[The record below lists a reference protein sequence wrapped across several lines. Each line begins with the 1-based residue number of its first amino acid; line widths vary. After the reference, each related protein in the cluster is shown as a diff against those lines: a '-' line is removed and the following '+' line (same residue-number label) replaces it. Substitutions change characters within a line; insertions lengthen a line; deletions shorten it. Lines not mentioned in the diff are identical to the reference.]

1 MNDKKSTTVLK
12 YFNGIAS
19 RYDLMNTL
27 LSFGIHHLWKRNTI
41 KACKLKD
48 GDIVLDLCGGTGDLS
63 ILASQDTGKNG
74 KVVLYDFS
82 LEMLGSGVEKIN
94 KKHLSGI
101 ISPVCGDAETIS
113 FPDNTFDSALIGFGL
128 RNLTDIE
135 RGLKDIH
142 RVLKPGS
149 SLICLEFSQPVLPWF
164 RKFYD
169 FYSSNILP
177 FAGQIITGSREAY
190 TYLHDSIRG
199 FPPPDKL
206 SDIMQQ
212 SGFKKVTYERLTN
225 GIAVIHIATK

>member
-1 MNDKKSTTVLK
+1 MTEQKSKTVLK
-12 YFNGIAS
+12 YFDRIAF

-41 KACKLKD
+41 KTCKLKN

-63 ILASQDTGKNG
+63 ILAAQDTGKNG

-82 LEMLGSGVEKIN
+82 QEMLGSGVEKIN

-101 ISPVCGDAETIS
+101 ISPVCGDAETVS
-113 FPDNTFDSALIGFGL
+113 FPDNTFDAAFIGFGL
-128 RNLTDIE
+128 RNLSDIE
-135 RGLKDIH
+135 KGLKDIH

-149 SLICLEFSQPVLPWF
+149 SLICLEFSQPVTPWF

-177 FAGQIITGSREAY
+177 FLGKVITGSEEAY
-190 TYLHDSIRG
+190 SYLHDSIRD
-199 FPPPDKL
+199 FPLPDKL
-206 SDIMQQ
+206 SEIMQQ

-225 GIAVIHIATK
+225 GIAVIHTASK